1 MEFNGKSLE
10 NQICDVN
17 DFSLMSCLF
26 CEAIRLPMAFR
37 WWKEFP
43 DFLPLRKRKTLT
55 WTSTECGR
63 CSAIFLRLTRLLWTK
78 WGMNST
84 ALFRRTPMINIPLMG
99 ISLMAVLPIN
109 CNAVFLFVSITSRSM
124 WRHFLFKA
132 MVLKWC
138 QFRRKLSPFSSF
150 TVEINH
156 FSSLENDLSY
166 IQGK

>member
-1 MEFNGKSLE
+1 MESHWKINFVMSTISHWWAAFFAKQSDSRWRFDDGRNS
-10 NQICDVN
+10 QI
-17 DFSLMSCLF
+17 SCHYGRGR
-26 CEAIRLPMAFR
+26 RLHGHRRNVDGAAQF
-37 WWKEFP
+37 FF
-43 DFLPLRKRKTLT
+43 DLHDY
-55 WTSTECGR
+55 CGR
-63 CSAIFLRLTRLLWTK
+63 NEGWILRLSSGGHQWSTYLW
-78 WGMNST
+78 
-84 ALFRRTPMINIPLMG
+84 LMG

-109 CNAVFLFVSITSRSM
+109 CNAVFLFVSITSRNM
-124 WRHFLFKA
+124 WRHFLFKT